1 MVQEESGKL
10 AIITD
15 VDQLFLSEI
24 KEEKLVE
31 ELFATTLGSDFIVK
45 HRCYFLLKE
54 LGSQLAVPY
63 ILKKLDDKAMLEE
76 DILRL
81 IDITTNLRIDTPII
95 LRRLLNSKNPYLIRG
110 EMIALAKNGSVK
122 SLDLLLGFA
131 ASNRGRIIRRE
142 LFSEVLGY
150 MISNNAELGKYI
162 EDKKWNNKEIRGYL
176 RDMELIGPKYNR
188 LSVYPSNDYWAQKV
202 RTHGLV
208 YLDFKN
214 AVENQLVIKSVKR
227 L

>member
-1 MVQEESGKL
+1 M

-15 VDQLFLSEI
+15 VDKLFLSEI

-31 ELFATTLGSDFIVK
+31 ELFETALSSDFIVK

-54 LGSQLAVPY
+54 LGSQYAVKY
-63 ILKKLDDKAMLEE
+63 ILKMLDDKEMLEE

-110 EMIALAKNGSVK
+110 EIIALAKNGSVK
-122 SLDLLLGFA
+122 SLDLLLDFA
-131 ASNRGRIIRRE
+131 ASKKGRIIRRN

-150 MISNNAELGKYI
+150 MISKNTELGKYI
-162 EDKKWNNKEIRGYL
+162 EDKKWNNKDIRGYL
-176 RDMELIGPKYNR
+176 RDMEITGPKYNR

-202 RTHGLV
+202 RNLGLEYV
-208 YLDFKN
+208 SFKN
-214 AVENQLVIKSVKR
+214 AVENQLVKKSVKR

>member
-1 MVQEESGKL
+1 L

-15 VDQLFLSEI
+15 VDKMFLREDDEKI
-24 KEEKLVE
+24 LVEKL
-31 ELFATTLGSDFIVK
+31 FTTALSSDFIVK

-54 LGSQLAVPY
+54 LGSQHAVPY
-63 ILKKLDDKAMLEE
+63 ILNIFNDKDILEE

-81 IDITTNLRIDTPII
+81 IDITTNLRIDTPIL

-110 EMIALAKNGSVK
+110 EMIALAKNGSVR
-122 SLDLLLGFA
+122 SLEVLLGFA

-150 MISNNAELGKYI
+150 MISQNTEVGKYI
-162 EDKKWNNKEIRGYL
+162 EDIKWNNKDIRGYL

-202 RTHGLV
+202 RSLGLE
-208 YLDFKN
+208 YIDFKN
-214 AVENQLVIKSVKR
+214 AVENQLVKKSVKR